1 MGIFFFF
8 LINKYIEKVR
18 WRRRRR
24 RWYLVVG
31 LLKRVGL
38 SVLREGEKAGDEPGP
53 HVKHLLRN
61 LIFCT
66 FGS

>member
-1 MGIFFFF
+1 M
-8 LINKYIEKVR
+8 
-18 WRRRRR
+18 
-24 RWYLVVG
+24 VVG

-66 FGS
+66 FGSLTVLPFSIFSNIYFYI